1 MSPRTILVIEDS
13 DLSMELVA
21 DLLELAGY
29 RVLKEG
35 TAETGIC
42 TATAQQPD
50 LILMDIALPRVDGTE
65 ATRRLA
71 QDPRT
76 AWIPVVALTA
86 QVTDLDRERALKA
99 GCCGIITKPI
109 DTRSFATTVA
119 GFIGGDAAPET
130 AAAGDGPG
138 RG

>member
-1 MSPRTILVIEDS
+1 MSARTILVIEDN
-13 DLSMELVA
+13 DMSMELVV

-35 TAETGIC
+35 TAEAGIRA
-42 TATAQQPD
+42 ATARQPD
-50 LILMDIALPRVDGTE
+50 LILMDLALPRVDGTE

-76 AWIPVVALTA
+76 ARIPVVALTA
-86 QVTDLDRERALKA
+86 QVTDQDIKRALTA

-109 DTRSFATTVA
+109 DTRSFAMTVA
-119 GFIGGDAAPET
+119 GFFVGDAAPET
-130 AAAGDGPG
+130 AAAGDGTG